1 MLNYANLN
9 DIEFEYLC
17 KDIMQRI
24 LGMQL
29 RSFAQGKDGGI
40 DLTNDIRSK
49 DIVVQIKHY
58 NKSGVHQLISSLKKE
73 VAKVEELKP
82 KQYYV
87 CCSISLSPE
96 RVLEIYNMF
105 SEYMDSDKNILTLN
119 EIDGFLKNAENQ
131 DILKKHYKYGWTL
144 LVY

>member
-40 DLTNDIRSK
+40 DLTNQNHI
-49 DIVVQIKHY
+49 
-58 NKSGVHQLISSLKKE
+58 
-73 VAKVEELKP
+73 
-82 KQYYV
+82 
-87 CCSISLSPE
+87 
-96 RVLEIYNMF
+96 
-105 SEYMDSDKNILTLN
+105 
-119 EIDGFLKNAENQ
+119 
-131 DILKKHYKYGWTL
+131 
-144 LVY
+144 